1 MIDTILEAVASK
13 KRLLILTHN
22 NPDPDAMGAAFAL
35 KNLLHV
41 KMKRKCTIAYMGM
54 IGRLEN
60 REFVRQCKIELTPS
74 FGLDFKRFDYII
86 LVDSQPQAGNVYIP
100 NGFQVDLVIDH
111 HLSKRALPKRKDLI
125 TDIRPT
131 YGSTCTIIAEYYKQ
145 LEIVPDVNTATAL
158 CTGITTDAIGSGRD
172 SGKMDQDMLGFIY
185 PFISLRK
192 LAKINNPELPRYHFK
207 TLRRAIENSLIIDE
221 LLYCDLGDVRNSD
234 LIAESAD
241 YLLRMRDVKCVFVVG
256 LLDKVAMFS
265 LRYKSA
271 RKSVGRIAMRMVKGI
286 GYGGGHVKSAG
297 GQAPLG
303 NKEYSEVSNVLKT
316 RLIKYLG
323 IKSTEEKAI

>member
-1 MIDTILEAVASK
+1 MIEAILKAVAAK

-35 KNLLHV
+35 KTLLYI
-41 KMKRKCTIAYMGM
+41 KLKKKCTIAYMGM

-60 REFVRQCKIELTPS
+60 REFVRQCKIDMVPS
-74 FGLDFKRFDYII
+74 FGLNFRRFDYII

-100 NGFQVDLVIDH
+100 SGYQVDLVVDH
-111 HLSKRALPKRKDLI
+111 HLVKKALPKRKDFI
-125 TDIRPT
+125 ADIRPT
-131 YGSTCTIIAEYYKQ
+131 YGSTCSILSEYYKK
-145 LEIVPDVNTATAL
+145 LGLVPDANVATAL

-172 SGKMDQDMLGFIY
+172 SGKVDQEMLGFIY
-185 PFISLRK
+185 PYVSLRK
-192 LAKINNPELPRYHFK
+192 LAKIKSPELPRYHFK
-207 TLRRAIENSLIIDE
+207 TLRRAIENAVIIDE

-241 YLLRMRDVKCVFVVG
+241 YLLRMREVKCVFVVG
-256 LLDKVAMFS
+256 ILDKVAMFS
-265 LRYKSA
+265 LRYKST

-297 GQAPLG
+297 GQVPLG
-303 NKEYSEVSNVLKT
+303 NREYEDVVSVLKT
-316 RLIKYLG
+316 RLVKYLG
-323 IKSTEEKAI
+323 IKSVEEKTI